1 MDALMTFCFIILYIL
16 IGILSF
22 VGFNE
27 WFEDFRWDHNRW
39 YYTIFKKKLN
49 RVLFRLSFIILW
61 PIYVVGVFSIGTV
74 RVVYTLIS
82 DIFE

>member
-1 MDALMTFCFIILYIL
+1 MDALLTFLLTSLYIL
-16 IGILSF
+16 VGILSF
-22 VGFNE
+22 FALND

-39 YYTIFKKKLN
+39 YYTIFKKKIN

-61 PIYVVGVFSIGTV
+61 PIYIVGVFSIW
-74 RVVYTLIS
+74 VVKAIYTLIS